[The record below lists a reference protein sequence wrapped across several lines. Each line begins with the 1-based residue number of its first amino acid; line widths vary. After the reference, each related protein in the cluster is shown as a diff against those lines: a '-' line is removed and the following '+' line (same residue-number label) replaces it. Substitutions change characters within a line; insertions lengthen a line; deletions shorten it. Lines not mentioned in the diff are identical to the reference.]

1 MLSNEQE
8 VEKLLRW
15 RLPLPLDGRASFS
28 RDERVT
34 VSNSAEFE
42 DDSEGVAVFVIYSSF
57 YFNWAVGADRKS

>member
-42 DDSEGVAVFVIYSSF
+42 DDSEALLYSSSIRRSIST
-57 YFNWAVGADRKS
+57 GL

>member
-15 RLPLPLDGRASFS
+15 LPLPSDGRASFS

-34 VSNSAEFE
+34 VSDSAEFE
-42 DDSEGVAVFVIYSSF
+42 DDSEALLYSSSIRRSIST
-57 YFNWAVGADRKS
+57 GL

>member
-1 MLSNEQE
+1 VLSNEQE

-15 RLPLPLDGRASFS
+15 RLPLPSDGRASFS

-42 DDSEGVAVFVIYSSF
+42 DDSDALLYSSSIRRSIST
-57 YFNWAVGADRKS
+57 GL